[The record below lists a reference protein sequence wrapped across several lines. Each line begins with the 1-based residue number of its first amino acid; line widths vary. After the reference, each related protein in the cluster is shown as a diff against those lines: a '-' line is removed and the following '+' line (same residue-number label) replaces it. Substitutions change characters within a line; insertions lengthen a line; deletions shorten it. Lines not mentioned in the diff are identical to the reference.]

1 MPATSSSF
9 RRLVQILKKSQKTC
23 TVVEQC
29 CGGTINASIMAQPG
43 ASSVFYGGSVAY
55 NTKKGKGLLLNDD
68 RLHKSLIGDASDG
81 NKKAAVFDKS
91 SEDGYIQ
98 SKFDWTAKTSVAF
111 CEALDTDYAIAEGGA
126 AGPTFGPD
134 GMDRGFAVLSVAGKR
149 KDKYNVNRVKV
160 LKQKV
165 IHSPHNNREENMRLF
180 ADAASELLAEVIVE
194 EKKQGEHVES
204 SIEIN
209 TCNGGGDGETN
220 STHVVIDR
228 ATALRSDPQALV
240 ALEPD
245 AKYVLVKSNEMLFR
259 SATELALLDH
269 DDVSHLKLDK
279 QNQMTFLGKLSDD
292 SNTAL
297 FGIDV
302 LNGANDEDP
311 DISFN
316 GCYFADT
323 RTSAPLLPPLE
334 NELAL
339 HMMAYANWQRRSCF
353 CASCGAP
360 LTLLHAGT
368 AQQCT
373 SCGALSWPRQ
383 DPSMI
388 ASITSRCGDRILLA
402 RSKRHPPK
410 MHTVLAG
417 FVEAGETFEA
427 AVARETWEE
436 TGIRIDEG
444 SVQYIGSQPWPFPQ
458 SCMIAFTA
466 TADDQQSL
474 NIDENELVDAK
485 WFDRSDVAAATL
497 VEGAVMQHDVAK
509 AALAA
514 NPTLPLLVPPK
525 RVIARTL
532 IDNWLNK

>member
-1 MPATSSSF
+1 MTALTSSSF
-9 RRLVQILKKSQKTC
+9 KRLVQVLKKSKKTC

-29 CGGTINASIMAQPG
+29 CGGTINTSIMAQPG
-43 ASSVFYGGSVAY
+43 ASSVFYGGSIAY
-55 NTKKGKGLLLNDD
+55 NTKKAKGLLLNDED
-68 RLHKSLIGDASDG
+68 LHESLMSPSPSPSGAGAS
-81 NKKAAVFDKS
+81 S
-91 SEDGYIQ
+91 SKDDSTSPSNDYIQ

-111 CEALDTDYAIAEGGA
+111 CKALDTDYAIAEGGA

-134 GMDRGFAVLSVAGKR
+134 DMDTGFAVLSVAGR
-149 KDKYNVNRVKV
+149 GHGGDDDSVKV

-165 IHSPHNNREENMRLF
+165 VHSTHNNREQNMRLF
-180 ADAASELLAEVIVE
+180 ADAASKLLTEVIE
-194 EKKQGEHVES
+194 GNDDSLSQTS
-204 SIEIN
+204 SVSVS
-209 TCNGGGDGETN
+209 DDTN
-220 STHVVIDR
+220 VVLDR

-240 ALEPD
+240 EMEPQ
-245 AKYVLVKSNEMLFR
+245 AKYVIVKKNEILFR
-259 SATELALLDH
+259 SSTELALLSH
-269 DDVSHLKLDK
+269 DDVAHLKND
-279 QNQMTFLGKLSDD
+279 QNQMTFLGRLSDE
-292 SNTAL
+292 SKTPL
-297 FGIDV
+297 FGIDILKGHV
-302 LNGANDEDP
+302 SGESDDKDLLFD
-311 DISFN
+311 
-316 GCYFADT
+316 GCAFADT
-323 RTSAPLLPPLE
+323 RTNAPLLPPLQ

-360 LTLLHAGT
+360 LTLIHAGT

-373 SCGALSWPRQ
+373 ACKALSWPRQ

-388 ASITSRCGDRILLA
+388 ASITSRCGERILLA

-466 TADDQQSL
+466 TADENQPL

-485 WFDRSDVAAATL
+485 WFDRHDVLAATK
-497 VEGAVMQHDVAK
+497 VEGAVMQKEVAE
-509 AALAA
+509 AALAED
-514 NPTLPLLVPPK
+514 PTLSLLVPPK

-532 IDNWLNK
+532 IDTWLQRSQ